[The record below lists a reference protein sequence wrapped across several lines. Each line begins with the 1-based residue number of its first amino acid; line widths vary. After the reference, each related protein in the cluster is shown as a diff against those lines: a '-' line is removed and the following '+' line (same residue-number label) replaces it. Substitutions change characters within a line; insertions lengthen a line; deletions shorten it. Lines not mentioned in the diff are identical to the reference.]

1 MYKHNCLYIHY
12 VYSYKSSG
20 ILFELK
26 VIRATSWLI
35 IYSTLP
41 LSSFPKLSLGLSHGF
56 FFEIRY
62 FFFFFFSVARGT
74 RIILFNMRFLRYRI
88 TYYIFFYYKFN
99 QKIFPKIKFILGNNA
114 LEPKGVKSN
123 YFIEDILSFTQLLS

>member
-1 MYKHNCLYIHY
+1 MDKHNCFYIHY

-26 VIRATSWLI
+26 VIRVTSWLI

-62 FFFFFFSVARGT
+62 FFFSFFSVARWT

-88 TYYIFFYYKFN
+88 TYYIFFMINLIKKYEFVPFSGDAENRTRVQTSSSNAFYIRSFCL
-99 QKIFPKIKFILGNNA
+99 IFVL
-114 LEPKGVKSN
+114 
-123 YFIEDILSFTQLLS
+123 